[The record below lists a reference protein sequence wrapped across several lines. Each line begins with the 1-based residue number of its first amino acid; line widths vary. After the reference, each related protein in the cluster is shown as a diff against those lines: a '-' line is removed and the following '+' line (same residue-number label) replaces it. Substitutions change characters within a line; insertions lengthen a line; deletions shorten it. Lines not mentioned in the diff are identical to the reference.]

1 MTALSEYP
9 AKNKSGRVK
18 LMNINNVKF
27 EASYG
32 TAAQLRT
39 SDKPE
44 IVFAGK
50 SNVGKSSL
58 INKFFNRKN
67 LARVS
72 GVPGKTT
79 TINFFLVD
87 DVRIADLPGYGYA
100 KRADKEKRRWGELME
115 AYFATER
122 DIRLVVQ
129 LLDMRH
135 EPTEDDRTMLGFL
148 SDAGFPFICVLTKCD
163 KLNKTER
170 EKRRKAFSENEY
182 LADAIRIIEASAQ
195 NGEGMAELK
204 EIIEA
209 SLSEDFF
216 ESLSEEAEEAD
227 ESIVEAVEIP
237 AAPQKVKVVR
247 RKK

>member
-1 MTALSEYP
+1 
-9 AKNKSGRVK
+9 
-18 LMNINNVKF
+18 MNINNVKF
-27 EASYG
+27 EASFG
-32 TAAQLRT
+32 TSSQLRK
-39 SDKPE
+39 SDMPE

-87 DVRIADLPGYGYA
+87 GVRIADLPGYGYA
-100 KRADKEKRRWGELME
+100 KRSDKEKRRWGELME
-115 AYFATER
+115 AYFASER
-122 DIRLVVQ
+122 NIRLVVQ

-135 EPTEDDRTMLGFL
+135 EPTEDDRTMLQFL
-148 SDAGFPFICVLTKCD
+148 TDAGFPFICVLTKCD

-170 EKRRKAFSENEY
+170 RKRREAFESNP
-182 LADAIRIIEASAQ
+182 LLDAAFAIVEASAQ
-195 NGEGMAELK
+195 NGEGMQQLK
-204 EIIEA
+204 SIIE
-209 SLSEDFF
+209 
-216 ESLSEEAEEAD
+216 ESLLDDADEEAA
-227 ESIVEAVEIP
+227 VQEAVEQDASAEENASEEPSAEKSAPEAP
-237 AAPQKVKVVR
+237 AELNPAPVQRVKVVK

>member
-1 MTALSEYP
+1 
-9 AKNKSGRVK
+9 
-18 LMNINNVKF
+18 MNINNVKF
-27 EASYG
+27 EASFG
-32 TAAQLRT
+32 TSSQLRK
-39 SDKPE
+39 SDMPE

-87 DVRIADLPGYGYA
+87 GVRIADLPGYGYA
-100 KRADKEKRRWGELME
+100 KRSDKEKRRWGELME
-115 AYFATER
+115 AYFASER
-122 DIRLVVQ
+122 NIRLVVQ

-135 EPTEDDRTMLGFL
+135 EPTEDDRTMLQFL
-148 SDAGFPFICVLTKCD
+148 TDAGFPFICVLTKCD

-170 EKRRKAFSENEY
+170 RKRREAFESNP
-182 LADAIRIIEASAQ
+182 LLDDAFAIVEASAQ
-195 NGEGMAELK
+195 NGEGMQQLK
-204 EIIEA
+204 SIIEK
-209 SLSEDFF
+209 SLLDDAD
-216 ESLSEEAEEAD
+216 EEAA
-227 ESIVEAVEIP
+227 VQEAVEQDASAEEKASEEPSAEKSAPEAP
-237 AAPQKVKVVR
+237 AELNPAPVQRVKVVK